1 MFKKVIQS
9 ISKSLGGKAPAKPA
23 KPATKSKAKGGG
35 VLDKIAKGEAAD
47 SGKPKTPEQ
56 LCEIK
61 KGMSKSEV
69 HAQLKLLYRRYN
81 RAASSLDTKTRN
93 EADRMLDA
101 IVAMREKHFG
111 EI

>member
-9 ISKSLGGKAPAKPA
+9 ISKSLGGKPAV
-23 KPATKSKAKGGG
+23 KPATKPKSGGG
-35 VLDKIAKGEAAD
+35 VLDKIAKGEPLD
-47 SGKPKTPEQ
+47 SGKPKTPEE

-61 KGMSKSEV
+61 KGMSKSDI
-69 HAQLKLLYRRYN
+69 HARIKLLYRRYN
-81 RAASSLDTKTRN
+81 RAASSLDNKTRH

-101 IVAMREKHFG
+101 IVAIREKHFG

>member
-9 ISKSLGGKAPAKPA
+9 ISKSLGGRAAA
-23 KPATKSKAKGGG
+23 KPATANKARGGG
-35 VLDKIAKGEAAD
+35 VLDKIAKGEPVE
-47 SGKPKTPEQ
+47 SGKPKTAEE

-61 KGMSKSEV
+61 SGMSKSDI

-81 RAASSLDTKTRN
+81 RAASSLDTKTRK

-101 IVAMREKHFG
+101 IVTIREKHFG